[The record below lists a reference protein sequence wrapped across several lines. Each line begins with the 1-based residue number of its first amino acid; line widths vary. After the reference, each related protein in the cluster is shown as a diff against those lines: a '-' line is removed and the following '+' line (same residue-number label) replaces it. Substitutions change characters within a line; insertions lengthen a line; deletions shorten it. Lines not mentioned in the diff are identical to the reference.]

1 MAFSFQKYGTFT
13 GPSLSIDYR
22 DNDDFSLE
30 PFEGYFNIND
40 VSMVLANT
48 TESPADYVYMHLNG
62 FSTDIVTLERNAG
75 NIPTFNINANVVNF
89 SDDVLIEN
97 DLDVNGQLSATDLTW
112 GGRSLTSAAAT
123 WDAKKSFDIK
133 HPTKENHRLRYICL
147 EGPGADVFY
156 RGKLKNE
163 NVIQLPDY
171 WIGLVDAETIGV
183 NLTPVGKWQELYVE
197 KIQWGTQIIIKN
209 NSGSEIN
216 CDFVVFG
223 ERKDTSKNIPEYP
236 GLTPADYPGDNNEY
250 IINGGRG

>member
-22 DNDDFSLE
+22 DNDDFSLD
-30 PFEGYFNIND
+30 PFDGYFNLND

-48 TESPADYVYMHLNG
+48 TESPGDYVYMHLNG
-62 FSTDIVTLERNAG
+62 SSTNILTLERNTG
-75 NIPTFNINANVVNF
+75 NIPTFNINANIVNF
-89 SDDVLIEN
+89 SDDVLVEG
-97 DLDVNGQLSATDLTW
+97 DVDVNGILSADNLFW
-112 GGRSLTSAAAT
+112 GGRSLNSAAGT

-147 EGPGADVFY
+147 EGPSAEVYY

-171 WIGLVDAETIGV
+171 WIGLVDVETIGV
-183 NLTPVGKWQELYVE
+183 NLTPIGKWQELYVE
-197 KIQWGTQIIIKN
+197 KIQWGTQIMIKN

-223 ERKDTSKNIPEYP
+223 ERKDTTKNIPEYP
-236 GLTPADYPGDNNEY
+236 GLTPSDYPGDNKEY
-250 IINGGRG
+250 NINGL